1 MNSLIELSF
10 FLPELVI
17 IAAWAFTVYQLFLS
31 VGTWNWRRGMMY
43 IYAFACAG
51 SIILMGYQ

>member
-17 IAAWAFTVYQLFLS
+17 VAAWAYTVYQLFLT
-31 VGTWNWRRGMMY
+31 VATWNWRRIMLY
-43 IYAFACAG
+43 VYALACAG

>member
-17 IAAWAFTVYQLFLS
+17 VAAWAYAVYQLFLT
-31 VGTWNWRRGMMY
+31 VGTWNWRRVMMY
-43 IYAFACAG
+43 VYALACAG